1 MKLIAE
7 NLMIEPAISGGAIVR
22 FETFDLR
29 YSHDLM
35 HKYDG
40 KKMTVE
46 IKEKRKGR
54 SLDAN
59 AYCWVL
65 CDKIAAVKGLRV
77 KKVDVYRE
85 AIRDYGVSETLA
97 IAKEGVAKF
106 VQDWEGDVNR
116 YGKFCDVMGESK
128 TQKGYFWVRVYY
140 GSRDYNTKEM
150 SVLIDGLVA
159 DAQDLGIETM
169 TPNEIAE
176 LKAKWGEE

>member
-22 FETFDLR
+22 FETLDLR

-77 KKVDVYRE
+77 KKVDVYRK

-128 TQKGYFWVRVYY
+128 AQKGYIWVRVYY